1 VKYLHPQKEPQPD
14 VKYCEKFFALEN
26 FFRAKTKI
34 CNKEHTMTQAKKEGI
49 VVVDLDSMDLSQLD
63 EDSQIEIVLAQL
75 DEFALQLESRGIAIE
90 IVDTALF
97 SVFVGRLNE
106 RGDRQSFDAYVE
118 EAQEEPWETVV
129 LH

>member
-1 VKYLHPQKEPQPD
+1 
-14 VKYCEKFFALEN
+14 
-26 FFRAKTKI
+26 
-34 CNKEHTMTQAKKEGI
+34 MTQAKKDGI
-49 VVVDLDSMDLSQLD
+49 VVVDLDSIDLSQLD

-75 DEFALQLESRGIAIE
+75 DEFALQLESRGIAME
-90 IVDTALF
+90 VVDTALF

-118 EAQEEPWETVV
+118 EAQEEPWDTVV